1 MTLIHLDPV
10 GGVAGD
16 MFVAAL
22 LDAFPELTD
31 RVAAD
36 AATVLPAGAGRPVLE
51 ERESGGIR
59 AARFGLSLSGAA
71 HGGSGEGA
79 DGSYRALAAL
89 IGAAPLSPGTS
100 ARAIG
105 ILTILAEAEA
115 RIHGVA
121 IDDVHFHEIAGWDSL
136 LDMVAAGSIAAA
148 LDGARWTVSALPRGG
163 GMVRTEHGLL
173 SVPAPATAL
182 ILEGFVWRDD
192 GIPGEQVTPTGAAIL
207 KHLVSEILPGTEGR
221 LTATGTGAGTR
232 TLAGIPNVLRALVF
246 EGAAMPSEDRV
257 TVMAFEVDDMTGEEI
272 GVAAGRLRAAEGV
285 LDLSIGQRWGKKDR
299 PLQSFQLIVRPELA
313 ETVVRRCFTETSTIG
328 LRVREERRVVLA
340 REERVIDDIGI
351 KSVLRPVVGATRKA
365 ESDDLRGDSLT
376 ARRAEKARVEGEGR

>member
-1 MTLIHLDPV
+1 
-10 GGVAGD
+10 
-16 MFVAAL
+16 
-22 LDAFPELTD
+22 
-31 RVAAD
+31 
-36 AATVLPAGAGRPVLE
+36 
-51 ERESGGIR
+51 
-59 AARFGLSLSGAA
+59 
-71 HGGSGEGA
+71 
-79 DGSYRALAAL
+79 
-89 IGAAPLSPGTS
+89 
-100 ARAIG
+100 
-105 ILTILAEAEA
+105 
-115 RIHGVA
+115 
-121 IDDVHFHEIAGWDSL
+121 
-136 LDMVAAGSIAAA
+136 MVAAGSIAAA

-192 GIPGEQVTPTGAAIL
+192 GIPGERVTPTGAAIL